1 MQIITF
7 AGRGLLFRRDG
18 PWRARGFR
26 ARFAGLDL
34 PVLDAQPPADKKNG
48 GVGALIFDWPAAGA
62 GAFEVFADGRVVAR
76 ATCRIGALSGGV
88 DQVGAGRVT
97 GWLARLG
104 ADARAPQA
112 MLHMDGAPVAR
123 VTPSR
128 RRGDL
133 AAVSVRSGFDGFQA
147 PIPPAAFDGAEHRF
161 QLFSYDGAIGPE
173 LVWRLAYDLVLD
185 ADGDGVS
192 GVCTDPAAPDR
203 SLELALVTGGVAIEL
218 AKTAPPWE
226 KRPGAFVFTLKPESD
241 WRVAPVE
248 APGATLTPKAVSSD
262 KARRAEPAPFAS
274 AEPPPAFAPEVRG
287 MLIVVPVYAGRA
299 EVAAC
304 LDSVVRALRPGDD
317 LLVINDCSPDEN
329 IWRDLRA
336 RAAAEPRL
344 RLKENAA
351 NKGFLGTVNSAFA
364 EADGRDVAIVNAD
377 AVVPPGWLERMTA
390 HLLSAP
396 NVASV
401 TAMSNNAT
409 ILSYPQANVENA
421 APADV
426 EALDDFFRVAGADA
440 VDIPVGVGFCM
451 VLRGDALAAVGPFD
465 TLYGRGY
472 SEEVDWCM
480 RARAAG
486 WRHLAASDVFAAHA
500 GAVSFGKTA
509 RTALMEKNHAALL
522 ARFPDYE
529 KTVRA
534 FVEADPLRRV
544 RNGVDRARLLADA
557 RPIVLHL
564 TNANAG
570 GTRRHIDDLCAIAE
584 RAGVQPLILRP
595 RSDDERA
602 ESASD
607 AGFRLETPD
616 ASLVSLLTAGEAAAL
631 IGDFVAARR
640 LSFHLHSAIGWPAAD
655 LDAVLA
661 VAPDAPMFATLH
673 DYAAFCP
680 RIQMLRKTHVFCGA
694 PPLTE
699 CERCF
704 KSDGPEKDLEA
715 VGIENVAGWV
725 DINERRLKRAKP
737 ILAPSAAAAAFHR
750 VRFPDLEIHVAPH
763 AEFATPGALKPVAA
777 TTRPLTVAV
786 LGALGRHK
794 GYEFVLQAAERIG
807 AEKLPVRLRIIGST
821 HDDDALMRA
830 LPEIAI
836 SGPYNAGEI
845 KPLLNGFETDI
856 VLLPSIWPETYSY
869 TLSEAWAAG
878 YQAAVLDFGAPAE
891 RVRAQG
897 GGIVLPASTP
907 GLAAPEALL
916 EAVDAGR
923 FAEPNLAP
931 RPAEEFYAEEYIRLI
946 GGVHR

>member
-7 AGRGLLFRRDG
+7 AGRGLLFRQDG
-18 PWRARGFR
+18 PWRAREFR
-26 ARFAGLDL
+26 ARFAGRDL

-48 GVGALIFDWPAAGA
+48 GVGALTFDWPTEGA
-62 GAFEVFADGRVVAR
+62 GVFELLADGRVVAR

-88 DQVGAGRVT
+88 DQAGAGRVT

-104 ADARAPQA
+104 VDARAPQA
-112 MLHMDGAPVAR
+112 TLLMDGAPVTT

-133 AAVSVRSGFDGFQA
+133 SPVSARGGFDGFQA
-147 PIPPAAFDGAEHRF
+147 PIPPAAFDGSEHRF
-161 QLFSYDGAIGPE
+161 QLISDGGAIGPE

-185 ADGDGVS
+185 TEGGAVS
-192 GVCTDPAAPDR
+192 GVCIDPAAPDR
-203 SLELALVTGGVAIEL
+203 ALGLALVVDGVAVDET
-218 AKTAPPWE
+218 KTAPPE
-226 KRPGAFVFTLKPESD
+226 DERSGAFAFGRRPEGA
-241 WRVAPVE
+241 WRIAPAE
-248 APGATLTPKAVSSD
+248 APEAALS
-262 KARRAEPAPFAS
+262 ARSAPPEDLAPREPAPHPPS
-274 AEPPPAFAPEVRG
+274 APPPSAASSSKG

-304 LDSVVRALRPGDD
+304 LDSIARALRPGDD
-317 LLVINDCSPDEN
+317 LLVINDCSPDRE

-344 RLKENAA
+344 RLKENAV

-377 AVVPPGWLERMTA
+377 AVVPPGWLDRMAA
-390 HLLSAP
+390 HLYAARDI
-396 NVASV
+396 ASV

-426 EALDDFFRVAGADA
+426 GALDDLFRVAGTDA
-440 VDIPVGVGFCM
+440 VEIPVGVGFCM

-465 TLYGRGY
+465 ALYGRGY

-486 WRHLAASDVFAAHA
+486 WRHLAASDVFAAHV

-534 FVEADPLRRV
+534 FVEADPLRPV
-544 RNGVDRARLLADA
+544 RGAVDRARLLADG
-557 RPIVLHL
+557 RPTVLHL
-564 TNANAG
+564 TNANTG
-570 GTRRHIDDLCAIAE
+570 GTRRHIDDLCALAE
-584 RAGVQPLILRP
+584 AAGVEPLILRP
-595 RSDDERA
+595 RSRA
-602 ESASD
+602 KRKDSARE
-607 AGFRLETPD
+607 AALRLETAD
-616 ASLVSLLTAGEAAAL
+616 ASLVSLMTVDEAARLLSELA
-631 IGDFVAARR
+631 AARP
-640 LSFHLHSAIGWPAAD
+640 LTLHLHSAIGWRPAD

-661 VAPDAPMFATLH
+661 AAPAAPMLATLH

-680 RIQMLRKTHVFCGA
+680 RIQMIRKKTGFCAA
-694 PPLTE
+694 PPVETCADCLE
-699 CERCF
+699 
-704 KSDGPEKDLEA
+704 SDGPDKDLEA
-715 VGIENVAGWV
+715 AEIASIPRWIEL
-725 DINERRLKRAKP
+725 NERRLTRAQTV
-737 ILAPSAAAAAFHR
+737 IAPSAAAAEFHR
-750 VRFPDLEIHVAPH
+750 RRFPGLEIRVAAHPE
-763 AEFATPGALKPVAA
+763 AAAPTRLKPVAA
-777 TTRPLTVAV
+777 NKRPLTVSV

-794 GYEFVLQAAERIG
+794 GYDFILQTAERIH
-807 AEKLPVRLRIIGST
+807 AENLPVRLRIIGST

-836 SGPYNAGEI
+836 TGPYAPEEI
-845 KPLLNGFETDI
+845 KPLLDGFETDI
-856 VLLPSIWPETYSY
+856 VLTPSIWPETYSY

-878 YQAAVLDFGAPAE
+878 YQAAVLDLGAPAE
-891 RVRAQG
+891 RVRTRG
-897 GGIVLPASTP
+897 GGIVLPASTS
-907 GLAAPEALL
+907 GTVAAEALL
-916 EAVDAGR
+916 GAVDAGL
-923 FAEPNLAP
+923 FAEAASAP
-931 RPAEEFYAEEYIRLI
+931 RQAEEFYAEEYIRLI